1 MIGEK
6 VKEIKKYSFEQEVH
20 GTTVRVEL
28 PETKIRE
35 ISESEGK
42 NFDQFLK
49 DTNAKVVG
57 TIYPD
62 PFPKEAEPFTAHLL
76 DVNTKNTAFSY
87 YHSRFDKNAKRDYA
101 YHMKLIPQGEFE
113 AVRSPNQSNCER
125 DNPHQFLDTM
135 PKEGSLKV
143 KITRPF
149 WIGTHMVSGNL
160 ISHYVRKPSVRKP
173 SRDWSF
179 DTADRYE
186 HLCNELSE
194 AIGLEPCYFNNEVDI
209 TKNGFR
215 LPSEAEWYYVAKA
228 NEDFIYSGSD
238 NINPVA
244 HWRGN
249 HTLRWYNYNQVGKLK
264 PNAWGMYDMS
274 GNGNELVHNSFGTLK
289 GRYSSDKEIPM
300 GDLDGEGYLVDPIAD
315 TRTNYLVAKGGSHEA
330 YENEWSATT
339 CRIDFRNQYAHHPMF
354 RLVRNAL

>member
-20 GTTVRVEL
+20 GTIVRVEL

-35 ISESEGK
+35 ISNEQGK

-62 PFPKEAEPFTAHLL
+62 PFPKGAEPFTAHLL

-101 YHMKLIPQGEFE
+101 YHMKLIPAGEFE

-160 ISHYVRKPSVRKP
+160 ISHYVRKSSVRKP

-179 DTADRYE
+179 NTDARYE

-215 LPSEAEWYYVAKA
+215 LPTEAEWYYVAKA

-238 NINPVA
+238 NISSVA